1 MESREEIIKGKT
13 YLSLIKG
20 EQKIV
25 LIHDDVINVMQEYS
39 DQQNKQLLEEIER
52 LNSSLLDVARKSC
65 ARVDEL
71 TAKLKDADSV
81 NERYIDFISLVVNS
95 YKMIN
100 NKTTIE
106 SVYHIL
112 TNRAS
117 DLLTQPNQQK

>member
-117 DLLTQPNQQK
+117 DLLTQPNQPK